1 MVTKQKRKN
10 KTKTKGRTDKVKK
23 RRILSWILTLAM
35 LFSMAP
41 TTALAVKLPS
51 TYDAVY
57 DAASLDVA
65 TKFEDGKTYRLTGT
79 GTTPVKIGTGVSV
92 TIVLDDVT
100 INSTTSP
107 IQVEAGAQ
115 LTLIPKCNTEN
126 NLTCIS
132 DTAQKVTDNNAGGL
146 TAGISVPENAT
157 LIIDKDDDAGE
168 GTLNVTGGYGGAG
181 IGGSYTDQLLETRG
195 AKGADGTPGP
205 TGYGATGELNGG
217 GAGGSLGNGGLGGKY
232 GSNGTNAGTIT
243 ISGSILNA
251 TGGMDAAGIGG
262 GRGRDGSTGVNG
274 DNGGKGNSG
283 SGWCPVHQSGRASGG
298 GGGGGAGAGGNG
310 GNGGTGGA
318 GGTIKI
324 TGGTVTT
331 IGSGGAAGIGGAAGG
346 TGGNGG
352 AGGTGGAG
360 GDIITYRPFWGDLIM
375 YTAKGGSGGDGAGG
389 LSGRGGQGGAAG
401 TLMITGG
408 KVQSDGYNGFGGG
421 KVGNDGLNG
430 KGTKTNGKDDGRDGT
445 TVYSGPQS
453 SWQTLQNNYWWWRG
467 NNANAYAG
475 VRVVGGN
482 GGSVGGPQSAANS
495 DGAAGTMQITN
506 SNANVDFVSS
516 GGGALTNGSPTDK
529 NNALLYRVELTIY
542 DLDKNSKI
550 KDASVNV
557 EVPGGNGKTAYTYK
571 TVSENNG
578 KAVLWLPAGDYTLSD
593 KAVNHATLGAIP
605 KDSPVT
611 FTVEANNDNKQ
622 DVMIG
627 VSVKVTADKTD
638 KVYFSND
645 IERPVTIRVDTSDV
659 EQKIDSVK
667 WFREVVNLNDQE
679 YAPENNGNKESFDK
693 RYGEI
698 ADASGNKGTLINPT
712 NSVYSL
718 LINQNGRY
726 WVQVEYESNGVKIKL
741 VKGLTINNIYRTFD
755 IKFRSE
761 WWETVGGAGGTQKLI
776 KSKPE
781 GDGVYGPLL
790 DSQGN
795 TSPQKVGFAWELGGY
810 DAANIQNGTLL
821 TDPYGGFDK
830 VKFYAQSTEL
840 SYNTA
845 VLGTYTAFTQNDLV
859 YTKDLNASFLK
870 ANNDCDQ
877 GDISKYTLKYNPK
890 DAQLTLVTI
899 YGRVRHGGMIDTDSK
914 PLYADQRA
922 YTPLINT
929 DEIDGKDQTGYK
941 LVAVRINGVD
951 APFVKD
957 AQGGDT
963 NLVKLENIHGSQTTD
978 KIRTVEFIYEN
989 NMTDVTIRGYY
1000 QGTTTPIENFPD
1012 IKVQA
1017 EIGKAYTY
1025 GQLPLDGYDFAGT
1038 VPKLDTVSG
1047 NPAKDILTYYYT
1059 KKQGNVTYRAVDA
1072 GNTGIVLA
1080 QRTETLAKGAAINCS
1095 QSKAETLFGTIDYYT
1110 ITAGDGTAVDATG
1123 TAVTNYSG
1131 ISDVTVTY
1139 QYTRNQ
1145 RDVKV
1150 IRWDVAADS
1159 KIDEQTI
1166 SGLDAGKVHQLDLST
1181 LPELPTYAQI
1191 GGNPSYFVT
1200 DDQNQS
1206 VTVYY
1211 RPATTCD
1218 VTVKIVDENDKEIN
1232 RYTISGTPG
1241 VQMTITPNS
1250 YTGYEFNGTADE
1262 KANGVKITPTAGGNN
1277 IVTMKYRSIM
1287 HKITVKL
1294 LDTQGADI
1302 SNQVPAFQTT
1312 QQVQEGQPFVITAPN
1327 IPGYS
1332 LIAGCQPVQSLTA
1345 EEIKKDTSKRTIIF
1359 TYDQVAAEN
1368 FVKHTILFKLDNHP
1382 LYEHTKLV
1390 PKGKGDPV
1398 IYDASSI
1405 SYVVPGFTL
1414 QQITYT
1420 VGSTSGQVADIVKD
1434 NADAT
1439 ITYEFREDAAQI
1451 VIKHVD
1457 KNNDVLKKD
1466 GTDVPDKVLTGYRN
1480 GQQGV
1485 VVVAPALD
1493 GFVLVGA
1500 LTQKVDLHAGSNP
1513 VNFEYTDPNNVTLTL
1528 KEKTA
1533 DGTDRIIRVLS
1544 PLTATTYI
1552 AGSGVLDL
1560 TAYGYTY
1567 SQKDTQGDTQKVFNQ
1582 DGKLEITTQDLNTK
1596 KNYDIYYTKKVR
1608 DVQYILVDKDKLT
1621 DKDHPENATNA
1632 QIIKTETVN
1641 QDARVGESYVAAAR
1655 QLDGYTLADALT
1667 KVISE
1672 VKDEQ
1677 DAVKVYFLYT
1687 KKQSGS
1693 VQIVYRSE
1701 EQGQT
1706 LLSYTVQGAIGED
1719 FTASA
1724 PATWENGKYKLKNDG
1739 LTSYNE
1745 TTGGTKTITVQA
1757 ANSDVVFTYT
1767 KNFVTVS
1774 TSTKVGTSTAAHD
1787 SVTVKKGEE
1796 VMLTP
1801 PAVKGYDLVGITA
1814 TGYTLTNGGEAQMPD
1829 EWDAQA
1835 QKLTLGN
1842 LQADAQVVYHYKA
1855 IEENITEY
1863 QVRVTVKDQYER
1875 YELGSRTETVTKN
1888 VASSITPKQYAGYTL
1903 SAYQIG
1909 NEAKQN
1915 VAANLDDRFTLS
1927 HAFTAN
1933 TNVTFFYTRTDGSA
1947 VVPGENGNLGDDDDV
1962 IIKPN
1967 GSDKPTFTDKP
1978 KDGSVKVPNGAE
1990 VVKPD
1995 GTVIPPDGSV
2005 VKPDGTIVVPDQG
2018 GNFNPG
2024 TTIDP
2029 ANPDQVAPNYLYI
2042 KYLPNGGKGEGFTQ
2056 FFKAENAVTVATNR
2070 FTADNKTAD
2079 GWNTQEDGEGT
2090 DYADKATINLTESLT
2105 LYAKW
2110 SKAAYKYKVT
2120 ITFNS
2125 NNGVNSETKTQVIG
2139 SHSNKTFSGKLAANT
2154 FTINGWTFCG
2164 WNEEKDGSGKGYI
2177 NEQKVAFTSTD
2188 SDLILYAQWYRFH
2201 ADGSITVPGKDN
2213 TPNTDKDVTVHP
2225 NGDKPPAL
2233 DKEGNIEVPSGGKVT
2248 TPDGTIIPPDGSI
2261 VKPDGTIVAP
2271 DANGNRNPG
2280 VTIDPTSPNAP
2291 APYFVVTYAYGIAG
2305 SNVQAVRQY
2314 GKGSLTILTASPFA
2328 APAGKEFAG
2337 WTKDGQDFTDQTVDT
2352 SVTLTAKWKDST
2364 GSGGNT
2370 GGGGG
2375 GGGSVIVIGGGGGSK
2390 VPQKPTIIVDENT
2403 KYELSED
2410 GTAVTLITK
2419 DGYQVNSIIVNGEEK
2434 GGAEAIT
2441 GLKTG
2446 DIVKISAICYLDV
2459 IEEAQSYRLVA
2470 RSKLVKRKNGMH
2482 PVKVKV
2488 RWYDENG
2495 KELKLDGYEI
2505 ERSRK
2510 RYTDYQLRFK
2520 TDRKFYYNTF
2530 IQDGAK
2536 YYYRVRG
2543 YILFNGQK
2551 YYTRWS
2557 KKAWR
2562 TVKM

>member
-1 MVTKQKRKN
+1 MRNKIKKN
-10 KTKTKGRTDKVKK
+10 RW
-23 RRILSWILTLAM
+23 ISWILTLAM
-35 LFSMAP
+35 LCSLLQTSAVPAFAADAAGGGVDISNAQDLDNTATEITTGGVYTIGATR
-41 TTALAVKLPS
+41 TTALKVTAK
-51 TYDAVY
+51 
-57 DAASLDVA
+57 
-65 TKFEDGKTYRLTGT
+65 G
-79 GTTPVKIGTGVSV
+79 SV
-92 TIVLDDVT
+92 TLVLDGVNT
-100 INSTTSP
+100 QTATSP
-107 IQVEAGAQ
+107 IELGDSANV
-115 LTLIPKCNTEN
+115 TLVVKDNTTN
-126 NLTCIS
+126 VLTC
-132 DTAQKVTDNNAGGL
+132 TATSLTADNSGK
-146 TAGISVPENAT
+146 TAGILVPESASLT
-157 LIIDKDDDAGE
+157 IDRA
-168 GTLNVTGGYGGAG
+168 
-181 IGGSYTDQLLETRG
+181 Q
-195 AKGADGTPGP
+195 GADGTGSLTV
-205 TGYGATGELNGG
+205 TGGNGGDG
-217 GAGGSLGNGGLGGKY
+217 GAGGNGGVVAISGGTVTAIGNG
-232 GSNGTNAGTIT
+232 
-243 ISGSILNA
+243 
-251 TGGMDAAGIGG
+251 AAGIGG
-262 GRGRDGSTGVNG
+262 
-274 DNGGKGNSG
+274 
-283 SGWCPVHQSGRASGG
+283 
-298 GGGGGAGAGGNG
+298 GAGGNG
-310 GNGGTGGA
+310 GNGGNGGA
-318 GGTIKI
+318 SQRDTNYRVVTSQDIRDVWSFGGGSGISGSGANGNGGYAGSGGNSGSLTI
-324 TGGTVTT
+324 TGGHVTAK
-331 IGSGGAAGIGGAAGG
+331 GSVGYGGGSAGTKGNNGTTLQVRRARHQSYIKFNNHGLGERTKYTNENQLVVSDSSRNIHACASAGG
-346 TGGNGG
+346 LPGNGG
-352 AGGTGGAG
+352 TVAA
-360 GDIITYRPFWGDLIM
+360 RA
-375 YTAKGGSGGDGAGG
+375 AKTVS
-389 LSGRGGQGGAAG
+389 
-401 TLMITGG
+401 
-408 KVQSDGYNGFGGG
+408 N
-421 KVGNDGLNG
+421 
-430 KGTKTNGKDDGRDGT
+430 GT
-445 TVYSGPQS
+445 TTQAEIK
-453 SWQTLQNNYWWWRG
+453 T
-467 NNANAYAG
+467 
-475 VRVVGGN
+475 
-482 GGSVGGPQSAANS
+482 
-495 DGAAGTMQITN
+495 TN
-506 SNANVDFVSS
+506 SNVDF
-516 GGGALTNGSPTDK
+516 LTTAGTPSIAEQPIDK
-529 NNALLYRVELTIY
+529 NRDPLYRVELTVF
-542 DLDKNSKI
+542 DLEKDSKI
-550 KDASVNV
+550 KGANVNV
-557 EVPGGNGKTAYTYK
+557 EVPGGDGKVAYTYK

-578 KAVLWLPAGDYTLSD
+578 KAVLWLPAGEYTLTQ
-593 KAVNHATLGAIP
+593 KAVNHDTLGAIP
-605 KDSPVT
+605 KDQPVT
-611 FTVEANNDNKQ
+611 LTVAENNNNKQ

-638 KVYFSND
+638 KVYFTENS
-645 IERPVTIRVDTSDV
+645 ETPVTIRVDTSDV
-659 EQKIDSVK
+659 EQEIDSVK

-679 YAPENNGNKESFDK
+679 YAPKNNGNKESFDDGYK
-693 RYGEI
+693 KI
-698 ADASGNKGTLINPT
+698 ADASGNKGTLTNPT
-712 NSVYSL
+712 DKVYSL

-726 WVQVEYESNGVKIKL
+726 WVQIEYQSNGVPVKL
-741 VKGLTINNIYRTFD
+741 VKGLTVNNIYRTFD
-755 IKFRSE
+755 IQFRSE

-795 TSPQKVGFAWELGGY
+795 TSPQKVGFAWELDGY
-810 DAANIQNGTLL
+810 DAADIQNGTLL
-821 TDPYGGFDK
+821 TNPHGGFDK

-859 YTKDLNASFLK
+859 YTKDLDASFLK

-899 YGRVRHGGMIDTDSK
+899 YGRVRHGGTIDTDSK

-941 LVAVRINGVD
+941 LVAVRINGAD

-1025 GQLPLDGYDFAGT
+1025 GPLPLDGYDFEGM

-1047 NPAKDILTYYYT
+1047 DPAQDILTYYYT
-1059 KKQGNVTYRAVDA
+1059 KQQGNVTYRAVDA
-1072 GNTGIVLA
+1072 DNAGIVLA
-1080 QRTETLAKGAAINCS
+1080 QKTETLAKGLTIDCA
-1095 QSKAETLFGTIDYYT
+1095 QSKAQTVFGAIDYYT
-1110 ITAGDGTAVDATG
+1110 ITTGDGTAVDATG
-1123 TAVTNYSG
+1123 TAVTTYSG

-1150 IRWDVAADS
+1150 IRWDVAANRQ
-1159 KIDEQTI
+1159 IDERTI
-1166 SGLDAGKVHQLDLST
+1166 LNLDTGKVHQLDLST
-1181 LPELPTYAQI
+1181 LPALPTYAQI
-1191 GGNPSYFVT
+1191 SGNPSYFVT

-1262 KANGVKITPTAGGNN
+1262 KANGVKITPIAGGDN

-1287 HKITVKL
+1287 YDITVKL

-1302 SNQVPAFQTT
+1302 SGQVTAFQTR
-1312 QQVQEGQPFVITAPN
+1312 QQVQEGQPFVVTAPN

-1390 PKGKGDPV
+1390 PKGNGDPV
-1398 IYDASSI
+1398 IYDESSI

-1414 QQITYT
+1414 QSITYT
-1420 VGSTSGQVADIVKD
+1420 VGSTSGTDADIVKD

-1439 ITYEFREDAAQI
+1439 ITYDFREDAAQI

-1457 KNNDVLKKD
+1457 NANTVLKKD
-1466 GTDVPDKVLTGYRN
+1466 ETDVPDKVLTGYRN

-1493 GFVLVGA
+1493 GFVLVGD

-1513 VNFEYTDPNNVTLTL
+1513 VNFKYTTPGNVTLTL

-1533 DGTDRIIRVLS
+1533 DGADRIIRVLS
-1544 PLTATTYI
+1544 PSTATTYT
-1552 AGSGVLDL
+1552 AGSGDLDL
-1560 TAYGYTY
+1560 KAYGYIY
-1567 SQKDTQGDTQKVFNQ
+1567 SEGDTTGVFNQ
-1582 DGKLEITTQDLNTK
+1582 DGKLEITNDALTNK

-1608 DVQYILVDKDKLT
+1608 DVQYILVDKSKLT
-1621 DKDHPENATNA
+1621 DPTHPENATTE
-1632 QIIKTETVN
+1632 QIIKTETVTG
-1641 QDARVGESYVAAAR
+1641 DARVGESYVAAAR

-1672 VKDEQ
+1672 VKDEPG
-1677 DAVKVYFLYT
+1677 AVKVYFLYT

-1787 SVTVKKGEE
+1787 SVTVKKGEG
-1796 VMLTP
+1796 VTLTP

-1814 TGYTLTNGGEAQMPD
+1814 TGYTLTNGGETQMPD

-1835 QKLTLGN
+1835 QKLTLKN

-1915 VAANLDDRFTLS
+1915 VAANLADRFTLS

-1933 TNVTFFYTRTDGSA
+1933 TDVTFFYTRTDGSA
-1947 VVPGENGNLGDDDDV
+1947 VVPGGNGNLGDNDDV

-1978 KDGSVKVPNGAE
+1978 EAGSVKVPNGAE
-1990 VVKPD
+1990 VVTPD

-2056 FFKAENAVTVATNR
+2056 FFKAGNAVTVATNR

-2090 DYADKATINLTESLT
+2090 DYAAKATINLTESLT

-2120 ITFNS
+2120 ITFDS
-2125 NNGVNSETKTQVIG
+2125 NNGANSETKTQVIG

-2164 WNEEKDGSGKGYI
+2164 WNEKRDGSNAKDYV
-2177 NEQKVAFTSTD
+2177 NEEKVTFTVIGEET
-2188 SDLILYAQWYRFH
+2188 LTLYAQWYRFH

-2488 RWYDENG
+2488 SWYDENG

>member
-1 MVTKQKRKN
+1 MR
-10 KTKTKGRTDKVKK
+10 
-23 RRILSWILTLAM
+23 
-35 LFSMAP
+35 
-41 TTALAVKLPS
+41 
-51 TYDAVY
+51 
-57 DAASLDVA
+57 
-65 TKFEDGKTYRLTGT
+65 
-79 GTTPVKIGTGVSV
+79 
-92 TIVLDDVT
+92 
-100 INSTTSP
+100 
-107 IQVEAGAQ
+107 
-115 LTLIPKCNTEN
+115 
-126 NLTCIS
+126 
-132 DTAQKVTDNNAGGL
+132 
-146 TAGISVPENAT
+146 
-157 LIIDKDDDAGE
+157 
-168 GTLNVTGGYGGAG
+168 
-181 IGGSYTDQLLETRG
+181 
-195 AKGADGTPGP
+195 
-205 TGYGATGELNGG
+205 
-217 GAGGSLGNGGLGGKY
+217 
-232 GSNGTNAGTIT
+232 
-243 ISGSILNA
+243 
-251 TGGMDAAGIGG
+251 
-262 GRGRDGSTGVNG
+262 
-274 DNGGKGNSG
+274 
-283 SGWCPVHQSGRASGG
+283 
-298 GGGGGAGAGGNG
+298 
-310 GNGGTGGA
+310 
-318 GGTIKI
+318 
-324 TGGTVTT
+324 
-331 IGSGGAAGIGGAAGG
+331 
-346 TGGNGG
+346 
-352 AGGTGGAG
+352 
-360 GDIITYRPFWGDLIM
+360 
-375 YTAKGGSGGDGAGG
+375 
-389 LSGRGGQGGAAG
+389 
-401 TLMITGG
+401 
-408 KVQSDGYNGFGGG
+408 
-421 KVGNDGLNG
+421 
-430 KGTKTNGKDDGRDGT
+430 
-445 TVYSGPQS
+445 
-453 SWQTLQNNYWWWRG
+453 
-467 NNANAYAG
+467 
-475 VRVVGGN
+475 
-482 GGSVGGPQSAANS
+482 
-495 DGAAGTMQITN
+495 
-506 SNANVDFVSS
+506 
-516 GGGALTNGSPTDK
+516 
-529 NNALLYRVELTIY
+529 
-542 DLDKNSKI
+542 
-550 KDASVNV
+550 
-557 EVPGGNGKTAYTYK
+557 
-571 TVSENNG
+571 
-578 KAVLWLPAGDYTLSD
+578 
-593 KAVNHATLGAIP
+593 AIP
-605 KDSPVT
+605 
-611 FTVEANNDNKQ
+611 
-622 DVMIG
+622 
-627 VSVKVTADKTD
+627 
-638 KVYFSND
+638 
-645 IERPVTIRVDTSDV
+645 
-659 EQKIDSVK
+659 
-667 WFREVVNLNDQE
+667 
-679 YAPENNGNKESFDK
+679 
-693 RYGEI
+693 
-698 ADASGNKGTLINPT
+698 
-712 NSVYSL
+712 
-718 LINQNGRY
+718 
-726 WVQVEYESNGVKIKL
+726 
-741 VKGLTINNIYRTFD
+741 
-755 IKFRSE
+755 
-761 WWETVGGAGGTQKLI
+761 
-776 KSKPE
+776 
-781 GDGVYGPLL
+781 
-790 DSQGN
+790 
-795 TSPQKVGFAWELGGY
+795 
-810 DAANIQNGTLL
+810 
-821 TDPYGGFDK
+821 
-830 VKFYAQSTEL
+830 
-840 SYNTA
+840 
-845 VLGTYTAFTQNDLV
+845 
-859 YTKDLNASFLK
+859 
-870 ANNDCDQ
+870 
-877 GDISKYTLKYNPK
+877 
-890 DAQLTLVTI
+890 
-899 YGRVRHGGMIDTDSK
+899 
-914 PLYADQRA
+914 
-922 YTPLINT
+922 
-929 DEIDGKDQTGYK
+929 
-941 LVAVRINGVD
+941 
-951 APFVKD
+951 
-957 AQGGDT
+957 
-963 NLVKLENIHGSQTTD
+963 
-978 KIRTVEFIYEN
+978 
-989 NMTDVTIRGYY
+989 
-1000 QGTTTPIENFPD
+1000 
-1012 IKVQA
+1012 
-1017 EIGKAYTY
+1017 
-1025 GQLPLDGYDFAGT
+1025 
-1038 VPKLDTVSG
+1038 
-1047 NPAKDILTYYYT
+1047 
-1059 KKQGNVTYRAVDA
+1059 
-1072 GNTGIVLA
+1072 
-1080 QRTETLAKGAAINCS
+1080 ETLAKGAAINCS

-1123 TAVTNYSG
+1123 AAVTAYSG

-1145 RDVKV
+1145 RNVKV
-1150 IRWDVAADS
+1150 IRWDVAANRQ
-1159 KIDEQTI
+1159 IDEQTI
-1166 SGLDAGKVHQLDLST
+1166 PNLDAGKVHQLDLST
-1181 LPELPTYAQI
+1181 LPALPTYAQI

-1218 VTVKIVDENDKEIN
+1218 VIVKIVDENDKEIN

-1250 YTGYEFNGTADE
+1250 YTGYEFNGTAEE

-1287 HKITVKL
+1287 YDITVKL
-1294 LDTQGADI
+1294 LDTQNKDI
-1302 SNQVPAFQTT
+1302 SGQVTAFQTR
-1312 QQVQEGQPFVITAPN
+1312 QKVQEGQSFVITAPN

-1332 LIAGCQPVQSLTA
+1332 LVAGCQPVQHLTA
-1345 EEIKKDTSKRTIIF
+1345 EEIKNDTSRRTIIF

-1398 IYDASSI
+1398 IYDESSI

-1414 QQITYT
+1414 QSITYK
-1420 VGSTSGQVADIVKD
+1420 VGSTSGQDAGIVKD

-1439 ITYEFREDAAQI
+1439 ITYDFREDAAQI

-1457 KNNDVLKKD
+1457 NANTVLKKD
-1466 GTDVPDKVLTGYRN
+1466 GKDVPDKVLTGYRN
-1480 GQQGV
+1480 GQQDV

-1500 LTQKVDLHAGSNP
+1500 LTQKVNLQAGSNP
-1513 VNFEYTDPNNVTLTL
+1513 VNFQYTTPGNVTLTL

-1544 PLTATTYI
+1544 PSSQTTYT
-1552 AGSGVLDL
+1552 AGSGDLDL
-1560 TAYGYTY
+1560 KAYGYTY
-1567 SQKDTQGDTQKVFNQ
+1567 SAVDTTGVFSQ
-1582 DGKLEITTQDLNTK
+1582 DGKLEITTQGLNTK
-1596 KNYDIYYTKKVR
+1596 TNYDIYYTKKVR
-1608 DVQYILVDKDKLT
+1608 NVQYILVDKDKLADT
-1621 DKDHPENATNA
+1621 DHPENASGD
-1632 QIIKTETVN
+1632 QIIKTETVTG
-1641 QDARVGESYVAAAR
+1641 DARVGESYVAAAR

-1693 VQIVYRSE
+1693 VHIVYRSE
-1701 EQGQT
+1701 EQGKT

-1724 PATWENGKYKLKNDG
+1724 PATWENGKYKLKSDG
-1739 LTSYNE
+1739 LTSYDE

-1787 SVTVKKGEE
+1787 SVTVKKGEQ

-1814 TGYTLTNGGEAQMPD
+1814 TGYTLTNGGETQMPD
-1829 EWDAQA
+1829 EWDATA

-1863 QVRVTVKDQYER
+1863 QVQVTVKDQYEH

-1888 VASSITPKQYAGYTL
+1888 AASSITPKQYTGYTL

-1909 NEAKQN
+1909 NEAKQT
-1915 VAANLDDRFTLS
+1915 VAANLADRFTLS

-1933 TNVTFFYTRTDGSA
+1933 TDVTFFYTRTDGSA
-1947 VVPGENGNLGDDDDV
+1947 VVPGGNGNLGDDDDV

-1978 KDGSVKVPNGAE
+1978 EAGSVKVPNGAE
-1990 VVKPD
+1990 VVTPG

-2029 ANPDQVAPNYLYI
+2029 ANPDKVAPNYLYI

-2056 FFKAENAVTVATNR
+2056 FFKAGNAVTVATNR

-2139 SHSNKTFSGKLAANT
+2139 SHSNKTFSGKLATNT

-2188 SDLILYAQWYRFH
+2188 SDLTLYAQWYRFH

-2213 TPNTDKDVTVHP
+2213 TPNTDKDVTVYP

-2271 DANGNRNPG
+2271 DENGNRNPG

-2314 GKGSLTILTASPFA
+2314 GKGSLTILTARPVA

-2370 GGGGG
+2370 GGGSGGGGG

-2390 VPQKPTIIVDENT
+2390 VPQKPTIIVDKNT

-2488 RWYDENG
+2488 SWYDENG

-2530 IQDGAK
+2530 IQDDAK

>member
-1 MVTKQKRKN
+1 MRNKN
-10 KTKTKGRTDKVKK
+10 KNKK
-23 RRILSWILTLAM
+23 NRWISWILTLAM
-35 LFSMAP
+35 LCSLLQTSAVPAFAADAAGGGVNISGATKLKDTAAEITTGGIYTIGATRTSALKID
-41 TTALAVKLPS
+41 TTAPVTLLLDGVTITTPTSPIELVDGAKVTLVVPDGTNNTLTCTATAVNAANSGKTAGILVPE
-51 TYDAVY
+51 T
-57 DAASLDVA
+57 ASLTIDRA
-65 TKFEDGKTYRLTGT
+65 SGDTGT
-79 GTTPVKIGTGVSV
+79 GT
-92 TIVLDDVT
+92 
-100 INSTTSP
+100 
-107 IQVEAGAQ
+107 
-115 LTLIPKCNTEN
+115 LT
-126 NLTCIS
+126 
-132 DTAQKVTDNNAGGL
+132 
-146 TAGISVPENAT
+146 
-157 LIIDKDDDAGE
+157 
-168 GTLNVTGGYGGAG
+168 VTGGYGGAG
-181 IGGSYTDQLLETRG
+181 IGGAATQGYANVRG
-195 AKGADGTPGP
+195 AKGTDGGDGSDGAWDVADIKGTAGAK
-205 TGYGATGELNGG
+205 GIGGQGGFYGQSA
-217 GAGGSLGNGGLGGKY
+217 
-232 GSNGTNAGTIT
+232 TNAGTI
-243 ISGSILNA
+243 IINA
-251 TGGMDAAGIGG
+251 GTVNAIGCQGGAGIGG
-262 GRGRDGSTGVNG
+262 GRGGNGENGQVGNNGTSGTEGKATRRWNTGTYKSQRTDCG
-274 DNGGKGNSG
+274 ASG
-283 SGWCPVHQSGRASGG
+283 SAGG
-298 GGGGGAGAGGNG
+298 GGAGGNG
-310 GNGGTGGA
+310 GNGGA
-318 GGTIKI
+318 GGNGGVVAIK
-324 TGGTVTT
+324 GGTVTAE
-331 IGSGGAAGIGGAAGG
+331 GKDGAAGIGGGA
-346 TGGNGG
+346 GGNGG
-352 AGGTGGAG
+352 NGGNGGSGGARVGNQNTTVANHFDWNDVYWYPGIGGAGGNGAGGYGGTGGAG
-360 GDIITYRPFWGDLIM
+360 G
-375 YTAKGGSGGDGAGG
+375 AGG
-389 LSGRGGQGGAAG
+389 QL
-401 TLMITGG
+401 TITGG
-408 KVQSDGYNGFGGG
+408 KVQSNGYTGFGGG
-421 KVGNDGLNG
+421 SVGAA
-430 KGTKTNGKDDGRDGT
+430 GTKGNGTQTNGENSTNAYFWYAKGG
-445 TVYSGPQS
+445 SN
-453 SWQTLQNNYWWWRG
+453 SWSNQHYGHWYG
-467 NNANAYAG
+467 NNAEAYYSRAAG
-475 VRVVGGN
+475 PGGN
-482 GGSVGGPQSAANS
+482 GGAAGAQAQANS
-495 DGAAGTMQITN
+495 DGAAGTMQITS
-506 SNANVDFVSS
+506 SNANVDFVST

-529 NNALLYRVELTIY
+529 NNDPLYRVELTVF
-542 DLDKNSKI
+542 DLEKDSKI
-550 KDASVNV
+550 KGANVNV

-571 TVSENNG
+571 TVSETNG
-578 KAVLWLPAGDYTLSD
+578 KAVVWLPAGTYKLEK
-593 KAVNHATLGAIP
+593 KAVNHDTLGAIP
-605 KDSPVT
+605 KDQPVT
-611 FTVEANNDNKQ
+611 LTVEANDNNKQ
-622 DVMIG
+622 DVLIG
-627 VSVKVTADKTD
+627 VSVKVSADKTD
-638 KVYFSND
+638 KVYFSNNS
-645 IERPVTIRVDTSDV
+645 ETPVTIRVDTSEI
-659 EQKIDSVK
+659 EQQITSVK
-667 WFREVVNLNDQE
+667 WFRETIKDHEDTE
-679 YAPENNGNKESFDK
+679 YAPTNTGNKEAFDK

-698 ADASGNKGTLINPT
+698 PEDSGNKGTLTKPT
-712 NSVYSL
+712 DGVYSL

-726 WVQVEYESNGVKIKL
+726 WVQIEYTSNSVPVKL
-741 VKGLTINNIYRTFD
+741 VKGLTVNNIYRTFD
-755 IKFRSE
+755 IQFRTE

-795 TSPQKVGFAWELGGY
+795 TSPQKVGFAWELDGY
-810 DAANIQNGTLL
+810 DAADIQNGTLL
-821 TDPYGGFDK
+821 TNPHGGFDK

-859 YTKDLNASFLK
+859 YTKDLDASFLK

-899 YGRVRHGGMIDTDSK
+899 YGRVRHGGTIDTDSK

-1025 GQLPLDGYDFAGT
+1025 GQLPLDGYDFEGT

-1059 KKQGNVTYRAVDA
+1059 KKQGNVTYQLVDQA
-1072 GNTGIVLA
+1072 NPNKILQTKTIQVQKGDSILA
-1080 QRTETLAKGAAINCS
+1080 DAAQAPTLTNWKLASQDNGVVVGADA
-1095 QSKAETLFGTIDYYT
+1095 
-1110 ITAGDGTAVDATG
+1110 DGKYDGVHA
-1123 TAVTNYSG
+1123 
-1131 ISDVTVTY
+1131 VTVTY
-1139 QYTRNQ
+1139 QAVPKTKTIIITRYDVDNNQ
-1145 RDVKV
+1145 
-1150 IRWDVAADS
+1150 
-1159 KIDEQTI
+1159 KIPLSTAETQEGKTLRLEKETGKLYTI
-1166 SGLDAGKVHQLDLST
+1166 SKADY
-1181 LPELPTYAQI
+1181 LPA
-1191 GGNPSYFVT
+1191 N
-1200 DDQNQS
+1200 
-1206 VTVYY
+1206 
-1211 RPATTCD
+1211 
-1218 VTVKIVDENDKEIN
+1218 
-1232 RYTISGTPG
+1232 YTISGENEAT
-1241 VQMTITPNS
+1241 V
-1250 YTGYEFNGTADE
+1250 FVADD
-1262 KANGVKITPTAGGNN
+1262 GNTEIHVN
-1277 IVTMKYRSIM
+1277 LYYRSTTDETV
-1287 HKITVKL
+1287 KVKL
-1294 LDTQGADI
+1294 LYTDDAHAEHEFQSYVLLRKPGTSLDVKVPDLSAKGYEVDKTKTPQDTVTVQADTSEVKMYYKI
-1302 SNQVPAFQTT
+1302 SYHEITVELVKQVNGVNTTDRIAAPAGFETT
-1312 QQVQEGQPFVITAPN
+1312 YKVRKSEGFTIAAPS
-1327 IPGYS
+1327 IKGYTLKS
-1332 LIAGCQPVQSLTA
+1332 NLIVSRTA
-1345 EEIKKDTSKRTIIF
+1345 EELNTEAKRKITFAYEETKTADFVTHTIVLMDTSETPNVEMAKYISLVEKKD
-1359 TYDQVAAEN
+1359 D
-1368 FVKHTILFKLDNHP
+1368 
-1382 LYEHTKLV
+1382 
-1390 PKGKGDPV
+1390 
-1398 IYDASSI
+1398 
-1405 SYVVPGFTL
+1405 
-1414 QQITYT
+1414 
-1420 VGSTSGQVADIVKD
+1420 GSTTTYYAPGLDGYQV
-1434 NADAT
+1434 DANSK
-1439 ITYEFREDAAQI
+1439 EAPNREDA
-1451 VIKHVD
+1451 
-1457 KNNDVLKKD
+1457 
-1466 GTDVPDKVLTGYRN
+1466 T
-1480 GQQGV
+1480 
-1485 VVVAPALD
+1485 
-1493 GFVLVGA
+1493 
-1500 LTQKVDLHAGSNP
+1500 
-1513 VNFEYTDPNNVTLTL
+1513 
-1528 KEKTA
+1528 
-1533 DGTDRIIRVLS
+1533 
-1544 PLTATTYI
+1544 
-1552 AGSGVLDL
+1552 
-1560 TAYGYTY
+1560 
-1567 SQKDTQGDTQKVFNQ
+1567 
-1582 DGKLEITTQDLNTK
+1582 
-1596 KNYDIYYTKKVR
+1596 
-1608 DVQYILVDKDKLT
+1608 VQ
-1621 DKDHPENATNA
+1621 
-1632 QIIKTETVN
+1632 
-1641 QDARVGESYVAAAR
+1641 
-1655 QLDGYTLADALT
+1655 
-1667 KVISE
+1667 
-1672 VKDEQ
+1672 
-1677 DAVKVYFLYT
+1677 FLYT
-1687 KKQSGS
+1687 KSAATIKVNYVDKNGKQILINGKNHEILTGYEKGQTVMITAPSLLNYALAGLWENNNVQNMTGVTHQLTLATDKQENEVTFAYEDRGNVNFVLKDAETNREIQVINGEVGKTYATTNGGALDLSASGWNFDASHTSNSSPFTTTESKSVTVATGTIVSYTLYYNRQKRNVQYTYKDVTDANNPTEITFTDTSNPAKIGVGELLIAVAPQIPGYTPVKLRKSIPVLVGNDDVEVTFEYVKKQTGRITVVHVVKDGTVEKTFMSYTASGS
-1693 VQIVYRSE
+1693 
-1701 EQGQT
+1701 QG
-1706 LLSYTVQGAIGED
+1706 EW

-1724 PATWENGKYKLKNDG
+1724 LPRDNEGITTGYEKKYKFVPAQGNEETQSVQIGAAETVIKFVYEANYVKVNTYLHDG
-1739 LTSYNE
+1739 LNQQSYQDNVE
-1745 TTGGTKTITVQA
+1745 VIKNMNHIFYPPVKTDYVLKGITITPDGGQPE
-1757 ANSDVVFTYT
+1757 
-1767 KNFVTVS
+1767 
-1774 TSTKVGTSTAAHD
+1774 GTST
-1787 SVTVKKGEE
+1787 SFPQGW
-1796 VMLTP
+1796 
-1801 PAVKGYDLVGITA
+1801 
-1814 TGYTLTNGGEAQMPD
+1814 D
-1829 EWDAQA
+1829 ETSGA
-1835 QKLTLGN
+1835 LTLSN
-1842 LQADAQVVYHYKA
+1842 LTKNTAVVYSYA
-1855 IEENITEY
+1855 PMSESIEKY
-1863 QVRVTVKDQYER
+1863 QVKITVNDKYES
-1875 YELGSRTETVTKN
+1875 YMLGSRTEVVTKDR
-1888 VASSITPKQYAGYTL
+1888 ASEITPKQYAGYTL
-1903 SAYQIG
+1903 VAYQIG
-1909 NEAKQN
+1909 DSA
-1915 VAANLDDRFTLS
+1915 DRKMTIAPENASSFKLQET
-1927 HAFTAN
+1927 FTAN

-1947 VVPGENGNLGDDDDV
+1947 VVPGGNGNLGDDDDV

-1978 KDGSVKVPNGAE
+1978 EAGSVKVPNGAE
-1990 VVKPD
+1990 VVTPG

-2005 VKPDGTIVVPDQG
+2005 VKPDGTIVVPDQD

-2029 ANPDQVAPNYLYI
+2029 AKPDQVAPNYLYI

-2056 FFKAENAVTVATNR
+2056 FFKAGNAVTVATNR

-2090 DYADKATINLTESLT
+2090 DYVDKATINLTESLT

-2110 SKAAYKYKVT
+2110 SKAAYKYKVK

-2139 SHSNKTFSGKLAANT
+2139 THSNKTFSGKLAANT

-2271 DANGNRNPG
+2271 DDNGNREPG
-2280 VTIDPTSPNAP
+2280 VTIDPSNPDSEAP
-2291 APYFVVTYAYGIAG
+2291 TYFVVTYAYGIAG

-2488 RWYDENG
+2488 SWYDENG

>member
-1 MVTKQKRKN
+1 MRNKIKKN
-10 KTKTKGRTDKVKK
+10 RW
-23 RRILSWILTLAM
+23 ISWVLTLAM
-35 LFSMAP
+35 LCSLLQ
-41 TTALAVKLPS
+41 TSAVP
-51 TYDAVY
+51 AFAA
-57 DAASLDVA
+57 DAAGGGVNISGATDLTNDATPVA
-65 TKFEDGKTYRLTGT
+65 TTGTYKISGTRQNPVKITTTDKVVLVLDGVTITTPTSPIELADGANVTLVVKDNTTNVLTCTATDLNAGNGGKTAGILVPENAELTIDRASNETGT
-79 GTTPVKIGTGVSV
+79 GTLS
-92 TIVLDDVT
+92 
-100 INSTTSP
+100 
-107 IQVEAGAQ
+107 
-115 LTLIPKCNTEN
+115 
-126 NLTCIS
+126 
-132 DTAQKVTDNNAGGL
+132 
-146 TAGISVPENAT
+146 
-157 LIIDKDDDAGE
+157 
-168 GTLNVTGGYGGAG
+168 VTGGYGGAG
-181 IGGSYTDQLLETRG
+181 IGGS
-195 AKGADGTPGP
+195 GADLTDNRQANGTKGQPGGKAP
-205 TGYGATGELNGG
+205 DANGNSAGTTGGSGGAAGPGGDGGRDGGNAVSAGSVTIKAGEITANGG
-217 GAGGSLGNGGLGGKY
+217 VG
-232 GSNGTNAGTIT
+232 
-243 ISGSILNA
+243 
-251 TGGMDAAGIGG
+251 AAGIGG
-262 GRGRDGSTGVNG
+262 GRGRDGENG
-274 DNGGKGNSG
+274 KKGQLGKKGGNGGMRQASYQSSSASGHGGWGG
-283 SGWCPVHQSGRASGG
+283 SGAGG
-298 GGGGGAGAGGNG
+298 NGGDGGNG
-310 GNGGTGGA
+310 GNGGVVA
-318 GGTIKI
+318 IS
-324 TGGTVTT
+324 GGTVTA
-331 IGSGGAAGIGGAAGG
+331 IGSGTAGIGGG

-352 AGGTGGAG
+352 
-360 GDIITYRPFWGDLIM
+360 
-375 YTAKGGSGGDGAGG
+375 
-389 LSGRGGQGGAAG
+389 
-401 TLMITGG
+401 
-408 KVQSDGYNGFGGG
+408 N
-421 KVGNDGLNG
+421 
-430 KGTKTNGKDDGRDGT
+430 
-445 TVYSGPQS
+445 
-453 SWQTLQNNYWWWRG
+453 
-467 NNANAYAG
+467 
-475 VRVVGGN
+475 GGN
-482 GGSVGGPQSAANS
+482 GGASQSDTQYHWINSHNINDVWSYGGGSGISGSGANGYGGYAGSGGNSGSLTITGGHVTATGSVGYGGGS
-495 DGAAGTMQITN
+495 AGTKGNNGTTRQVARQRHYGFTRFENHGLARRDYWTSEANLVTTNSSYNIHACASAGGLPGNGGTVAARAAKTVSNGMTTQAEIKTTN
-506 SNANVDFVSS
+506 SNVDF
-516 GGGALTNGSPTDK
+516 LTTAGTPAIAAQPIDK
-529 NNALLYRVELTIY
+529 NRDPLYRVELTVF
-542 DLDKNSKI
+542 DLE
-550 KDASVNV
+550 KDSNIENANVNV
-557 EVPGGNGKTAYTYK
+557 EVPGGNGKTPYTYK

-578 KAVLWLPAGDYTLSD
+578 KAVLWLPAGEYTLSD

-611 FTVEANNDNKQ
+611 FTVVANNNNKQ
-622 DVMIG
+622 DVLIG
-627 VSVKVTADKTD
+627 VSVKVSADKTD
-638 KVYFSND
+638 KVYFSDDND
-645 IERPVTIRVDTSDV
+645 MPVTIRVDTSEVD
-659 EQKIDSVK
+659 EAITSVK
-667 WFREVVNLNDQE
+667 WFRETIKDHEDTE
-679 YAPENNGNKESFDK
+679 YAPTNTGNKGSFDE
-693 RYGEI
+693 RYGQI
-698 ADASGNKGTLINPT
+698 ADGSGNKGTLTNPT
-712 NSVYSL
+712 GKVYSL
-718 LINQNGRY
+718 PINQNGRY
-726 WVQVEYESNGVKIKL
+726 WVEIEYTSNGVPVKL
-741 VKGLTINNIYRTFD
+741 VKGLTVNNIYRTFN
-755 IKFRSE
+755 IQFRTE

-781 GDGVYGPLL
+781 GDGNYGPLL

-795 TSPQKVGFAWELGGY
+795 TSPQKVGFAWELDGY

-821 TDPYGGFDK
+821 TNPYGGFDK

-859 YTKDLNASFLK
+859 YTKDLDASFLK

-899 YGRVRHGGMIDTDSK
+899 YGRVRDGGTIDTDSK

-929 DEIDGKDQTGYK
+929 DEIDGKEQTGYK
-941 LVAVRINGVD
+941 LVAVRING
-951 APFVKD
+951 AEAQFVKD
-957 AQGGDT
+957 AQGGNT
-963 NLVKLENIHGSQTTD
+963 NLVKLENIHGSQNTD

-989 NMTDVTIRGYY
+989 NMTNVTIRGYY

-1025 GQLPLDGYDFAGT
+1025 GQLPLDGYDFAGM

-1047 NPAKDILTYYYT
+1047 NPAHDILTYYYT

-1072 GNTGIVLA
+1072 DNPGIVLA
-1080 QRTETLAKGAAINCS
+1080 QQTETLAKGNAIDCK
-1095 QSKAETLFGTIDYYT
+1095 QSKAQTLFNTIDYYT

-1123 TAVTNYSG
+1123 AAVTTYSG

-1150 IRWDVAADS
+1150 IRWDVAANR

-1166 SGLDAGKVHQLDLST
+1166 PNLDTGKLHQLDLST
-1181 LPELPTYAQI
+1181 LPALPTYAQI
-1191 GGNPSYFVT
+1191 SGNPSYFVT

-1241 VQMTITPNS
+1241 VQMTITPNR
-1250 YTGYEFNGTADE
+1250 YTGYEFNGTDDE

-1287 HKITVKL
+1287 YDITVKL
-1294 LDTQGADI
+1294 LDTQNKDI
-1302 SNQVPAFQTT
+1302 SDQVPTFRTI
-1312 QQVQEGQPFVITAPN
+1312 QQVQEGQPFVVTAPN

-1500 LTQKVDLHAGSNP
+1500 LTQKVDLHTGSNP

-1552 AGSGVLDL
+1552 AGSDVLDL

-1787 SVTVKKGEE
+1787 SVTVKKGEK
-1796 VMLTP
+1796 VMLTL

-1863 QVRVTVKDQYER
+1863 QVQVTVKDQYER
-1875 YELGSRTETVTKN
+1875 YELGNRTETVTKN

-1915 VAANLDDRFTLS
+1915 VAANLADRFTLS

-1947 VVPGENGNLGDDDDV
+1947 VVPGENGNLGDNDDV

-1967 GSDKPTFTDKP
+1967 GSDKPTFTDTP
-1978 KDGSVKVPNGAE
+1978 EAGSVKVPNGAE
-1990 VVKPD
+1990 VVTPG

-2029 ANPDQVAPNYLYI
+2029 AKPDQVAPNYLYI

-2056 FFKAENAVTVATNR
+2056 FFKAGNAVTVATNR

-2271 DANGNRNPG
+2271 DKNGNRNPG

-2488 RWYDENG
+2488 SWYDENG

>member
-1 MVTKQKRKN
+1 
-10 KTKTKGRTDKVKK
+10 
-23 RRILSWILTLAM
+23 M
-35 LFSMAP
+35 LCSLLQ
-41 TTALAVKLPS
+41 TSAVP
-51 TYDAVY
+51 AFAA
-57 DAASLDVA
+57 DAAGSSVDINGAQTLDDTA
-65 TKFEDGKTYRLTGT
+65 TEVTSGGTYKISGT
-79 GTTPVKIGTGVSV
+79 RQNPVKITAAGEVVLVLDNV
-92 TIVLDDVT
+92 TIT
-100 INSTTSP
+100 TQTSP
-107 IQVEAGAQ
+107 IELANGAQ
-115 LTLIPKCNTEN
+115 VTLVVKDGTTNA
-126 NLTCIS
+126 LTC
-132 DTAQKVTDNNAGGL
+132 TATAANASNGGK
-146 TAGISVPENAT
+146 TAGILVPKTAT
-157 LIIDKDDDAGE
+157 LTIDTPKNSQ
-168 GTLNVTGGYGGAG
+168 GTGKLTVNGGYGGAG
-181 IGGSYTDQLLETRG
+181 IGGG
-195 AKGADGTPGP
+195 AAVGQSTTKN
-205 TGYGATGELNGG
+205 ATV
-217 GAGGSLGNGGLGGKY
+217 AA
-232 GSNGTNAGTIT
+232 NGTKAPDAEGYINMQ
-243 ISGSILNA
+243 SI
-251 TGGMDAAGIGG
+251 
-262 GRGRDGSTGVNG
+262 
-274 DNGGKGNSG
+274 GK
-283 SGWCPVHQSGRASGG
+283 AFGG
-298 GGGGGAGAGGNG
+298 GGGGGGESGLNGANAESAGTVNIKNGVLTVIGGTGGAGIGGGMGAAGSIGQSGKEGGKGENGYSVHRTVNGAQTIQGIGGAGGGGGGQGGIGGVGGTGGAGAALNIENGSLAITAGEGAAAIGGGAGGVGGKGATG
-310 GNGGTGGA
+310 GNGGTGGNNV
-318 GGTIKI
+318 TISVGSAWLNPG
-324 TGGTVTT
+324 TGG
-331 IGSGGAAGIGGAAGG
+331 GGQGGQGG
-346 TGGNGG
+346 TGGS
-352 AGGTGGAG
+352 GGTGGAG
-360 GDIITYRPFWGDLIM
+360 GSVNITGGTISLNSADS
-375 YTAKGGSGGDGAGG
+375 TAIGGGQGGVGGAGGQGGNGGQGHGAHDGENYETRYSGKAGAAGKGGAGGSGGVGASLSISGG
-389 LSGRGGQGGAAG
+389 VITANSAAAANDIGGGVAGTNGAEGTAGQAGAVVGTTPVSAGQNGWTLWCWAATEGGAAG
-401 TLMITGG
+401 ASNP
-408 KVQSDGYNGFGGG
+408 VYNQ
-421 KVGNDGLNG
+421 
-430 KGTKTNGKDDGRDGT
+430 TNGASSTITIAT
-445 TVYSGPQS
+445 TNQHELDFLKTYKPSKY
-453 SWQTLQNNYWWWRG
+453 NNIRIQDANG
-467 NNANAYAG
+467 N
-475 VRVVGGN
+475 
-482 GGSVGGPQSAANS
+482 P
-495 DGAAGTMQITN
+495 
-506 SNANVDFVSS
+506 
-516 GGGALTNGSPTDK
+516 
-529 NNALLYRVELTIY
+529 LYRVV
-542 DLDKNSKI
+542 LDIQNQKNPTQKADNAVVDISN
-550 KDASVNV
+550 DGVRYS
-557 EVPGGNGKTAYTYK
+557 
-571 TVSENNG
+571 TVADENG
-578 KAVLWLPAGDYTLSD
+578 KAVLWLPSKQIELVGSTVFHEKYGTIREQDKVTLQLTSDMTDGNARPVKLYIAEKIEWKVTGAANNKTLYEYKGDVAQGRTDLLQTAIYQYGYKVTGVIVKAGTQNLTEGTNYTWNENTSTVDISLD
-593 KAVNHATLGAIP
+593 GLDLQTLI
-605 KDSPVT
+605 DIT
-611 FTVEANNDNKQ
+611 FT
-622 DVMIG
+622 
-627 VSVKVTADKTD
+627 
-638 KVYFSND
+638 
-645 IERPVTIRVDTSDV
+645 
-659 EQKIDSVK
+659 
-667 WFREVVNLNDQE
+667 
-679 YAPENNGNKESFDK
+679 
-693 RYGEI
+693 
-698 ADASGNKGTLINPT
+698 
-712 NSVYSL
+712 
-718 LINQNGRY
+718 
-726 WVQVEYESNGVKIKL
+726 
-741 VKGLTINNIYRTFD
+741 
-755 IKFRSE
+755 
-761 WWETVGGAGGTQKLI
+761 
-776 KSKPE
+776 
-781 GDGVYGPLL
+781 
-790 DSQGN
+790 
-795 TSPQKVGFAWELGGY
+795 
-810 DAANIQNGTLL
+810 
-821 TDPYGGFDK
+821 
-830 VKFYAQSTEL
+830 
-840 SYNTA
+840 
-845 VLGTYTAFTQNDLV
+845 
-859 YTKDLNASFLK
+859 
-870 ANNDCDQ
+870 
-877 GDISKYTLKYNPK
+877 
-890 DAQLTLVTI
+890 
-899 YGRVRHGGMIDTDSK
+899 
-914 PLYADQRA
+914 YADNL
-922 YTPLINT
+922 T
-929 DEIDGKDQTGYK
+929 EIK
-941 LVAVRINGVD
+941 I
-951 APFVKD
+951 
-957 AQGGDT
+957 QG
-963 NLVKLENIHGSQTTD
+963 
-978 KIRTVEFIYEN
+978 F
-989 NMTDVTIRGYY
+989 Y

-1025 GQLPLDGYDFAGT
+1025 GPLPLDGYDFEGT

-1047 NPAKDILTYYYT
+1047 NPAQDILTYYYT

-1072 GNTGIVLA
+1072 NNPGIVLA
-1080 QRTETLAKGAAINCS
+1080 QKTERLAKGAAIDCS

-1123 TAVTNYSG
+1123 AAVTTYSG

-1150 IRWDVAADS
+1150 IRWDVAANRQ
-1159 KIDEQTI
+1159 IDERTI
-1166 SGLDAGKVHQLDLST
+1166 LNLDTGKVHQLDLST
-1181 LPELPTYAQI
+1181 LPALPTYAQI
-1191 GGNPSYFVT
+1191 SGNPSYFVT

-1262 KANGVKITPTAGGNN
+1262 KANGVKITPIAGGDN

-1287 HKITVKL
+1287 YDITVKL

-1302 SNQVPAFQTT
+1302 SGQVTAFQTR
-1312 QQVQEGQPFVITAPN
+1312 QQVQEGQPFVVTAPN

-1390 PKGKGDPV
+1390 PKGNGDPV
-1398 IYDASSI
+1398 IYDESSI

-1414 QQITYT
+1414 QSITYT
-1420 VGSTSGQVADIVKD
+1420 VGSTSGTDADIVKD

-1439 ITYEFREDAAQI
+1439 ITYDFREDAAQI

-1457 KNNDVLKKD
+1457 NANTVLKKD
-1466 GTDVPDKVLTGYRN
+1466 ETDVPDKVLTGYRN

-1493 GFVLVGA
+1493 GFVLVGD

-1513 VNFEYTDPNNVTLTL
+1513 VNFKYTTPGNVTLTL

-1533 DGTDRIIRVLS
+1533 DGADRIIRVLS
-1544 PLTATTYI
+1544 PSTATTYT
-1552 AGSGVLDL
+1552 AGSGDLDL
-1560 TAYGYTY
+1560 KAYGYIY
-1567 SQKDTQGDTQKVFNQ
+1567 SEGDTTGVFNQ
-1582 DGKLEITTQDLNTK
+1582 DGKLEITNDALTNK

-1608 DVQYILVDKDKLT
+1608 DVQYILVDKSKLT
-1621 DKDHPENATNA
+1621 DPTHPENATTE
-1632 QIIKTETVN
+1632 QIIKTETVTG
-1641 QDARVGESYVAAAR
+1641 DARVGESYVAAAR

-1672 VKDEQ
+1672 VKDEPG
-1677 DAVKVYFLYT
+1677 AVKVYFLYT

-1787 SVTVKKGEE
+1787 SVTVKKGEG
-1796 VMLTP
+1796 VTLTP

-1814 TGYTLTNGGEAQMPD
+1814 TGYTLTNGGETQMPD

-1835 QKLTLGN
+1835 QKLTLKN

-1915 VAANLDDRFTLS
+1915 VAANLADRFTLS

-1933 TNVTFFYTRTDGSA
+1933 TDVTFFYTRTDGSA
-1947 VVPGENGNLGDDDDV
+1947 VVPGGNGNLGDNDDV

-1978 KDGSVKVPNGAE
+1978 EAGSVKVPNGAE
-1990 VVKPD
+1990 VVTPD

-2056 FFKAENAVTVATNR
+2056 FFKAGNAVTVATNR

-2090 DYADKATINLTESLT
+2090 DYAAKATINLTESLT

-2120 ITFNS
+2120 ITFDS
-2125 NNGVNSETKTQVIG
+2125 NNGANSETKTQVIG

-2164 WNEEKDGSGKGYI
+2164 WNEKRDGSNAKDYV
-2177 NEQKVAFTSTD
+2177 NEEKVTFTVIGEET
-2188 SDLILYAQWYRFH
+2188 LTLYAQWYRFH

-2488 RWYDENG
+2488 SWYDENG

>member
-1 MVTKQKRKN
+1 MRNKN
-10 KTKTKGRTDKVKK
+10 KKNRW
-23 RRILSWILTLAM
+23 ISWILTLAM
-35 LFSMAP
+35 LCSLLQ
-41 TTALAVKLPS
+41 TSAVP
-51 TYDAVY
+51 AFAA
-57 DAASLDVA
+57 DAAGSGVDISSAKDLNDDTNPVA
-65 TKFEDGKTYRLTGT
+65 TTGTYKISGTRQNPVKITATGKVVLVLDGVTISTATSPIELGDGAKVTLVVKDNTTNVLTCTATNLTTDNSGKTAGILVPETASLTIDRASGATGT
-79 GTTPVKIGTGVSV
+79 GKLS
-92 TIVLDDVT
+92 
-100 INSTTSP
+100 
-107 IQVEAGAQ
+107 
-115 LTLIPKCNTEN
+115 
-126 NLTCIS
+126 
-132 DTAQKVTDNNAGGL
+132 
-146 TAGISVPENAT
+146 
-157 LIIDKDDDAGE
+157 
-168 GTLNVTGGYGGAG
+168 VTGGYGGAG
-181 IGGSYTDQLLETRG
+181 IGGSSTDLTNNKQSGGTSGQPGGKAPDANANSAATRG
-195 AKGADGTPGP
+195 GSGGIAGPGGDGGRD
-205 TGYGATGELNGG
+205 GG
-217 GAGGSLGNGGLGGKY
+217 NAVSAGSV
-232 GSNGTNAGTIT
+232 TINAGTIT
-243 ISGSILNA
+243 AIGGSG
-251 TGGMDAAGIGG
+251 AAGIGG
-262 GRGRDGSTGVNG
+262 GRGRDGENG
-274 DNGGKGNSG
+274 KDGHLGGKGGDGGVRQASYQA
-283 SGWCPVHQSGRASGG
+283 SSASGHG
-298 GGGGGAGAGGNG
+298 GDGGAGGNG
-310 GNGGTGGA
+310 GVVAISGGTVTAIGNGTAGIGGGA
-318 GGTIKI
+318 GGN
-324 TGGTVTT
+324 GGW
-331 IGSGGAAGIGGAAGG
+331 
-346 TGGNGG
+346 GGNGG
-352 AGGTGGAG
+352 ASQSDTQYHYINSHNINDVWSFGGGSGTSGSGANGHGGYA
-360 GDIITYRPFWGDLIM
+360 
-375 YTAKGGSGGDGAGG
+375 GSGGDSGSLTIIGG
-389 LSGRGGQGGAAG
+389 HVTAKGS
-401 TLMITGG
+401 
-408 KVQSDGYNGFGGG
+408 VGYG
-421 KVGNDGLNG
+421 
-430 KGTKTNGKDDGRDGT
+430 
-445 TVYSGPQS
+445 
-453 SWQTLQNNYWWWRG
+453 
-467 NNANAYAG
+467 
-475 VRVVGGN
+475 
-482 GGSVGGPQSAANS
+482 GGSVGVQGS
-495 DGAAGTMQITN
+495 DGNTPQVARARHYGYIRFANHGQGIRDYWTTEAKLMISGSDHNIHACATAGGLPGNGGTVASRAAKTVSNGTTTPAEIKTTN
-506 SNANVDFVSS
+506 SNVDFLNTS
-516 GGGALTNGSPTDK
+516 GNPSIAEPPVDK
-529 NNALLYRVELTIY
+529 NSDPLYRVELTVF
-542 DLDKNSKI
+542 DLEKDSKI
-550 KDASVNV
+550 RDASVNV
-557 EVPGGNGKTAYTYK
+557 DVPVGNGKVAYTYT
-571 TVSENNG
+571 TVSEENG
-578 KAVLWLPAGDYTLSD
+578 KAVLWLPAGTYKLEK

-611 FTVEANNDNKQ
+611 LTVAENNNNKQ

-627 VSVKVTADKTD
+627 VSVKVAADKTG
-638 KVYFSND
+638 KVYFAQDN
-645 IERPVTIRVDTSDV
+645 EYPVNIQVDTSDV
-659 EQKIDSVK
+659 NQQIDSVK
-667 WFREVVNLNDQE
+667 WFRETIKDHEDTE
-679 YAPENNGNKESFDK
+679 YAPTNTGNKGSFDE
-693 RYGEI
+693 RYGQI
-698 ADASGNKGTLINPT
+698 MDGSGNRGTLINQT
-712 NSVYSL
+712 NGVYSL
-718 LINQNGRY
+718 PINQNGRY
-726 WVQVEYESNGVKIKL
+726 WVQIEYTSNSVPVKL
-741 VKGLTINNIYRTFD
+741 VKGLTVNNIYRTFA
-755 IKFRSE
+755 IQFRTE

-859 YTKDLNASFLK
+859 YTKDLDASFLK

-899 YGRVRHGGMIDTDSK
+899 YGRVRHGGTIDTDSK

-1025 GQLPLDGYDFAGT
+1025 GQLPLDGYDFEGT

-1123 TAVTNYSG
+1123 ATVTNYSG

-1150 IRWDVAADS
+1150 IRWDVAANRQ
-1159 KIDEQTI
+1159 IDERTI
-1166 SGLDAGKVHQLDLST
+1166 LNLDTGKVHQLDLST
-1181 LPELPTYAQI
+1181 LPALPTYAQI
-1191 GGNPSYFVT
+1191 SGNPSYFVT

-1211 RPATTCD
+1211 RPETTCD

-1262 KANGVKITPTAGGNN
+1262 KVNGVKITPTAGGNN

-1302 SNQVPAFQTT
+1302 SNQVPAFETT
-1312 QQVQEGQPFVITAPN
+1312 QSVQEGQPFVITAPN

-1332 LIAGCQPVQSLTA
+1332 LVAGCQPVQQLTA
-1345 EEIKKDTSKRTIIF
+1345 EEIKTDTSKRTITF

-1368 FVKHTILFKLDNHP
+1368 FVKHTILFKLDSHP

-1398 IYDASSI
+1398 IYDESSI

-1414 QQITYT
+1414 QSITYK
-1420 VGSTSGQVADIVKD
+1420 VGSTSGQDADIVKD

-1439 ITYEFREDAAQI
+1439 ITYDFHEDAAQI

-1457 KNNDVLKKD
+1457 NANTVLKKD
-1466 GTDVPDKVLTGYRN
+1466 GVDVPDKVLTGYRN
-1480 GQQGV
+1480 GQQNV

-1513 VNFEYTDPNNVTLTL
+1513 VNFKYTTPGNVTLTL

-1533 DGTDRIIRVLS
+1533 DGADRIIRVLS
-1544 PLTATTYI
+1544 PSTATTYT
-1552 AGSGVLDL
+1552 ANQGDLDL
-1560 TAYGYTY
+1560 KAYGYIY
-1567 SQKDTQGDTQKVFNQ
+1567 SEGDTTGVFDQ
-1582 DGKLEITTQDLNTK
+1582 DGKLEITTQNLNTK

-1608 DVQYILVDKDKLT
+1608 DVQYILVDKAKLT
-1621 DKDHPENATNA
+1621 DPTHPESAA
-1632 QIIKTETVN
+1632 GGQIIETETVTG
-1641 QDARVGESYVAAAR
+1641 DARVGESYVAAAR

-1672 VKDEQ
+1672 VKDEPG
-1677 DAVKVYFLYT
+1677 AVKVYFLYT

-1814 TGYTLTNGGEAQMPD
+1814 TGYTLTNGSETQMPD

-1835 QKLTLGN
+1835 QKLTLKN

-1863 QVRVTVKDQYER
+1863 QVQVTVKDQYER

-1888 VASSITPKQYAGYTL
+1888 VASSITPKQYEGYTL

-1909 NEAKQN
+1909 NDAKQN
-1915 VAANLDDRFTLS
+1915 VAANLADSFTLS

-1933 TNVTFFYTRTDGSA
+1933 TDVTFFYTRTDGSA
-1947 VVPGENGNLGDDDDV
+1947 VVPGGNGNLGDDDDV

-1978 KDGSVKVPNGAE
+1978 EAGSVKVPNGAE
-1990 VVKPD
+1990 VVTPG

-2029 ANPDQVAPNYLYI
+2029 EHPDQVAPNYLYI

-2056 FFKAENAVTVATNR
+2056 FFKKGNAVTVATNR

-2164 WNEEKDGSGKGYI
+2164 WNEERDGSGKGYI

-2188 SDLILYAQWYRFH
+2188 SDLTLYAQWYRFH

-2271 DANGNRNPG
+2271 DENGNRNPG

-2488 RWYDENG
+2488 SWYDENG